1 MVIGGRLSKYWKNSW
16 LLVALRLTKSGI
28 EYVILAGSSIFESS
42 VAKSR
47 FLLVMVVFV
56 ARAARDF
63 FKKLDFWHLESEK
76 FAGPQGPVL
85 RQLSRYCGQPQEL
98 SKYWKISWD

>member
-1 MVIGGRLSKYWKNSW
+1 M
-16 LLVALRLTKSGI
+16 RLTKSGI
-28 EYVILAGSSIFESS
+28 EYVILAGSSIFELS

-47 FLLVMVVFV
+47 ILLVMVVFV

-63 FKKLDFWHLESEK
+63 FKKLDFGTSNPKK

-85 RQLSRYCGQPQEL
+85 RQPQEL

>member
-1 MVIGGRLSKYWKNSW
+1 MLIV
-16 LLVALRLTKSGI
+16 LRLTKSGI
-28 EYVILAGSSIFESS
+28 EYVILAGSSIFKSS

-56 ARAARDF
+56 VRAARVF
-63 FKKLDFWHLESEK
+63 LKKLDFWHLKSK
-76 FAGPQGPVL
+76 KIAGPQGPVL
-85 RQLSRYCGQPQEL
+85 RQPQEL